1 MPLDNLTSGVTGVT
15 SQVPVDKVQSTTS
28 GLKKTTSKAPKKLNK
43 TTKDL
48 TDPVLP
54 GQFPSDDAPPKG
66 QDVDNN
72 LSFSSIWSTIKAWFA
87 TLFPQALDYFESC
100 IQKFVAWLLPAPR
113 QAALYE
119 AALKRPAASTLI
131 VCQMIC
137 CGVPLLIFLAGVF
150 VFAAVSILLW
160 AVLSLL
166 ILGPVLLV
174 TSMMGMS
181 LWGWGWILYGLVKW
195 ADQKFLG
202 GLIARYWLP
211 KIQSESADEE
221 GQHEEE
227 GKEKKAKKGEK
238 KDE

>member
-1 MPLDNLTSGVTGVT
+1 MPLDNLTSGATG
-15 SQVPVDKVQSTTS
+15 QIPVDKVQSTS
-28 GLKKTTSKAPKKLNK
+28 GAVKKSTSKAPKKLNR

-48 TDPVLP
+48 ADPALP

-66 QDVDNN
+66 QGIDNN

-87 TLFPQALDYFESC
+87 TLFPQAFDYFESC
-100 IQKFVAWLLPAPR
+100 IQRFVAWLLPPPR
-113 QAALYE
+113 QAAMYE

-137 CGVPLLIFLAGVF
+137 CGVPLLVFLAGVF

-211 KIQSESADEE
+211 QTQSESTDGE
-221 GQHEEE
+221 GQPEEE
-227 GKEKKAKKGEK
+227 KKEK